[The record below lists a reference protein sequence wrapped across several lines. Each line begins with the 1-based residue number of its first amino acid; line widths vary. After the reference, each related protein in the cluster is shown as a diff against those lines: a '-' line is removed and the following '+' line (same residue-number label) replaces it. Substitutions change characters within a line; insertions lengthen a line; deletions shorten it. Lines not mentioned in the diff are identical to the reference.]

1 MDSFITIK
9 YGNTLYNDGTIS
21 KTTIYN
27 FNTGEAFRTS
37 WENRSQLSKAEYQAN
52 IKELTI
58 QCREFVD
65 ATEYLNSLGEEE

>member
-1 MDSFITIK
+1 MDGFTTIK
-9 YGNTLYNDGTIS
+9 YGNTIYNDGTIS

-27 FNTGEAFRTS
+27 FNTVEAFRTS
-37 WENRSQLSKAEYQAN
+37 WANRSQLSNADYQAN
-52 IKELTI
+52 VKELTI

>member
-1 MDSFITIK
+1 MFITIK

-21 KTTIYN
+21 KTTVYSFDTIH
-27 FNTGEAFRTS
+27 AFRTS

-52 IKELTI
+52 VKELTI

>member
-1 MDSFITIK
+1 MDNFVEIK
-9 YGNTLYNDGTIS
+9 YGTIIYNDGTIS

-27 FNTGEAFRTS
+27 FNTVQGFRTS

-52 IKELTI
+52 VKELTI

>member
-21 KTTIYN
+21 KTTVYN
-27 FNTGEAFRTS
+27 FNNIEAFRTS
-37 WENRSQLSKAEYQAN
+37 WANRSQLSKAEYQAN

>member
-1 MDSFITIK
+1 MNSFIEVK

-27 FNTGEAFRTS
+27 FNTVEAFRTS
-37 WENRSQLSKAEYQAN
+37 WENRSQMSKAEYQAN
-52 IKELTI
+52 VKELTI

-65 ATEYLNSLGEEE
+65 AADYLNSMGEEE

>member
-1 MDSFITIK
+1 MDSFITVK

-27 FNTGEAFRTS
+27 FNTVEAFRTS
-37 WENRSQLSKAEYQAN
+37 WANRSQLSNADYQAN
-52 IKELTI
+52 VKELTI

>member
-27 FNTGEAFRTS
+27 FNTVEAFRTS
-37 WENRSQLSKAEYQAN
+37 WANRSQLSNADYQAN
-52 IKELTI
+52 VKELTI

-65 ATEYLNSLGEEE
+65 ATESLNSLGEEE

>member
-9 YGNTLYNDGTIS
+9 YGNTIYNDGTIS

-27 FNTGEAFRTS
+27 FNTVESFRTS
-37 WENRSQLSKAEYQAN
+37 WENRSQLSKAEYQADV
-52 IKELTI
+52 KALTI